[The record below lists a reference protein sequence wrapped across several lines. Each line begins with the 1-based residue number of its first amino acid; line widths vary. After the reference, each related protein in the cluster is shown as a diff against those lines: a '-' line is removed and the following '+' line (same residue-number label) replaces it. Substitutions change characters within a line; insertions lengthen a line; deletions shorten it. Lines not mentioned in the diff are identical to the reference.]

1 MLWFPLSLKERHSN
15 PGLGQ
20 PAPPQHLRP
29 LLDIQ
34 FSPVQPSGGRQA
46 QVSGRPAPAQG
57 GSLGSAPT
65 TQGGSVE
72 LEAGGTSREHSASH
86 SPCHQALATDTTTGR
101 GPNLGG
107 HRRADANPT

>member
-34 FSPVQPSGGRQA
+34 FSRAQPSGGRQA

-57 GSLGSAPT
+57 ESLGSAPT
-65 TQGGSVE
+65 AQGGSAE
-72 LEAGGTSREHSASH
+72 LEVAGTSCEHSTPHYS
-86 SPCHQALATDTTTGR
+86 CHQALTTNTTTGR

-107 HRRADANPT
+107 TSQS